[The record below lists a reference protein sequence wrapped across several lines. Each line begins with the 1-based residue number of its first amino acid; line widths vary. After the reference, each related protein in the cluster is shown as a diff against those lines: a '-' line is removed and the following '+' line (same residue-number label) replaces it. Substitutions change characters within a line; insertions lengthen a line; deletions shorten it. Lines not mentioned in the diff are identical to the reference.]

1 MKEMT
6 EEDAEEMLSSALVGR
21 LGLCSGNE
29 PYVVPVSFCYRD
41 GKVYI
46 HGAKTGKRV
55 DYVKRNPRVCF
66 EVDEYDPDGSWR
78 SVIVSGHARLSD
90 ETDVKLKALKGLA
103 QKYSGDV
110 RAEKL
115 TRDSV
120 EEMDL
125 YICEIEV
132 DQITGR
138 KSAPSHE

>member
-1 MKEMT
+1 MREMSKQ
-6 EEDAEEMLSSALVGR
+6 EAERMLSSALVGR
-21 LGLCSGNE
+21 LGLCAGDE
-29 PYVVPVSFCYRD
+29 PYVVPLAFCYMD
-41 GKVYI
+41 GKIYT

-66 EVDEYDPDGSWR
+66 EVDEYDPDGFWR
-78 SVIVSGHARLSD
+78 SVIVFGDGRLSD
-90 ETDVKLKALKGLA
+90 GTEMKLKALRGLA
-103 QKYSGDV
+103 QKYSGNTK
-110 RAEKL
+110 AEKL
-115 TRDSV
+115 RRDSV